1 MDIWTDLEVLKSN
14 SYYDFIVTLFRNK
27 EVGSFWYDLVKYL
40 KICNNFGIQKIHKF
54 LFSFRATLFF
64 PLWMPCSIS
73 THRPAYSL
81 GEKIKKHE
89 FRKRKKYLGFC
100 IQIYGKFQR
109 AVLLSLRSE
118 EWLAQNIRKTV
129 RFSVHRLYWTF
140 LMINDFPP
148 HPPQRNIFK
157 TDKKLRR

>member
-1 MDIWTDLEVLKSN
+1 
-14 SYYDFIVTLFRNK
+14 
-27 EVGSFWYDLVKYL
+27 
-40 KICNNFGIQKIHKF
+40 
-54 LFSFRATLFF
+54 
-64 PLWMPCSIS
+64 MPCSIS

-129 RFSVHRLYWTF
+129 RFSVHRLYWAF
-140 LMINDFPP
+140 LMIIDFPP
-148 HPPQRNIFK
+148 HPPHRNIFK